1 MKYRGI
7 YLKILN
13 ERKKI
18 ISNIINDDNK
28 EEFEIPNIP
37 LCQQDGKLFFNSF
50 IKKISKAVRN
60 EKINKNAKYSINNN
74 IKYKEKKN

>member
-1 MKYRGI
+1 MK
-7 YLKILN
+7 
-13 ERKKI
+13 EKKI

-50 IKKISKAVRN
+50 IKIISKAVRN